1 MARTNLV
8 PNPALSVNSAG
19 WSGLSGG
26 RITNGHVSLPRQ
38 TAWSWSTPGTA
49 GDILTPLCA
58 VSPGASYRAS
68 FSLRPSGSQA
78 SGAKI
83 SVAWYNSSGSLL
95 SSNPTSIALSSGTT
109 ARHETATVTAPS
121 GAAQARVRLNDV
133 EVGGQLTAV
142 LLEQTSTAGLAYFDG
157 DSSGAAWT
165 GTAGASTSITQDTAS
180 GGGSDTWSFAE
191 SASVAT
197 SAVGPTGVDAW
208 SFAEVAGTVVATPA
222 EPNTDTWSWQDAGA
236 IITSSYDTR
245 RGRIRVRAFGLPL
258 AALRVVVE
266 ARALTASAW
275 TPVRGGKVAV
285 TNGAMVRPV
294 DDYEF
299 PAGVPL
305 VYRITALA
313 SVEGAADEVVAQA
326 QVRRQADPTGVWLKF
341 ITAPQLNRRVI
352 VSDYSEITRPARMAR
367 YPVAGRRAPVVVSD
381 VHSGRELS
389 VTLECRTPAERDE
402 LDLSLSQ
409 GLAFF
414 LHTPLSHP
422 LPSMYA
428 VAGDYSHARPRSA
441 RTGRTALRTRWTVPL
456 FEVEAPP
463 PSVVPPTAT
472 WAEVKAAHAT
482 WAAVMATA
490 PTWADLL

>member
-26 RITNGHVSLPRQ
+26 RITNASGSLPRQ
-38 TAWSWSTPGTA
+38 TAWAWSSTG
-49 GDILTPLCA
+49 GDIIAAAGA

-68 FSLRPSGSQA
+68 MWVRAFSAGT
-78 SGAKI
+78 AKI
-83 SVAWYNSSGSLL
+83 SVRWYDSGGSLI
-95 SSNPTSIALSSGTT
+95 SSNPTSVTLNGTT
-109 ARHETATVTAPS
+109 GTRYETATVTAPS
-121 GAAQARVRLNDV
+121 GAATAKVSLNDV
-133 EVGGQLTAV
+133 TSSGQATAV
-142 LLEQTSTAGLAYFDG
+142 LLEQTTEAGRAYFDG
-157 DSSGAAWT
+157 DSPNSAWT
-165 GTAGASTSITQDTAS
+165 GTPGASTSITQTAPA
-180 GGGSDTWSFAE
+180 DADLWSFTE
-191 SASVAT
+191 SATVST
-197 SAVGPTGVDAW
+197 SAAGPTGVDTW
-208 SFAEVAGTVVATPA
+208 SFTEVAGTVVGVPA
-222 EPNTDTWSWQDAGA
+222 EPNVDAWQWQDAGA
-236 IITSSYDTR
+236 IITSSYDAR

-258 AALRVVVE
+258 ATLRVVVE
-266 ARALTASAW
+266 YRAATASSW
-275 TPVRGGKVAV
+275 VPVRGGKVAV
-285 TNGAMVRPV
+285 QAGAMARPV

-389 VTLECRTPAERDE
+389 VTLECRTPAERAE

-414 LHTPLSHP
+414 LHTPQSHP
-422 LPSMYA
+422 LPSMYV
-428 VAGDYSHARPRSA
+428 VAGDYSHARPRGA
-441 RTGRTALRTRWTVPL
+441 KTGPAALRTRWTVPL
-456 FEVEAPP
+456 HEVEAPP
-463 PSVVPPTAT
+463 PSVVPPA
-472 WAEVKAAHAT
+472 AT
-482 WAAVMATA
+482 WAAVKARYATWAQLLAEA
-490 PTWADLL
+490 PTWTDLL